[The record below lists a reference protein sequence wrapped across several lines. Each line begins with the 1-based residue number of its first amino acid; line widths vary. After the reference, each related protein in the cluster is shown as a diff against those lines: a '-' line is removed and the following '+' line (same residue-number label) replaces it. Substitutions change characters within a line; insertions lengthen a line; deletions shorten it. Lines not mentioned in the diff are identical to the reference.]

1 MPAPGDDRFF
11 AALGA
16 CTAEFARIVDGDLDR
31 PVPTCPG
38 WTFRQLAT
46 HLGRGHRWAAQIVAT
61 RATAPVPTREVADGK
76 LPEDPAR
83 HASWLNAGA
92 DQLSVAVAAAGSDPV
107 WTMTGMRPA
116 SFWVRRRA
124 HEAAVHLADAQ
135 LAVGR
140 DVDLAPDLAADGVD
154 EWLGLVAASTA
165 GPARELRGDGQS
177 LHFHATDPGL
187 SGTGEWLVTRNP
199 SGITVQRGHGKADV
213 AVRGKV
219 RGQIDVP
226 AGRELGVGQVDGGL
240 VGPATHPEAGRAH
253 AGHRPHRIAASRRD
267 GLDHLVRA
275 RVQPGGVPGR
285 VLRKLPVRYL
295 AHRHWRGGAGRHD
308 LGRPPVA
315 TAEVG
320 RQLPEGPS
328 RAGRHR
334 LVQVTVDDLG
344 QLRSAGAQ
352 SGREAVVPRRMHR
365 RPPYQGRN

>member
-1 MPAPGDDRFF
+1 MHAPGNDRLS
-11 AALGA
+11 AGLRAS
-16 CTAEFARIVDGDLDR
+16 TAELAQIIDGDLDQ

-61 RATAPVPTREVADGK
+61 RATAPVPMREVADGK

-92 DQLSVAVAAAGSDPV
+92 DQVIEAVAAAGGDPV

-135 LAVGR
+135 LAAGR

-165 GPARELRGDGQS
+165 GPARDLRGDGQS

-213 AVRGKV
+213 AVRG
-219 RGQIDVP
+219 P
-226 AGRELGVGQVDGGL
+226 AAGLLLVLTRRLPPTAPGVEILGEQAL
-240 VGPATHPEAGRAH
+240 
-253 AGHRPHRIAASRRD
+253 
-267 GLDHLVRA
+267 
-275 RVQPGGVPGR
+275 
-285 VLRKLPVRYL
+285 L
-295 AHRHWRGGAGRHD
+295 AHWLQHT
-308 LGRPPVA
+308 PF
-315 TAEVG
+315 
-320 RQLPEGPS
+320 
-328 RAGRHR
+328 
-334 LVQVTVDDLG
+334 
-344 QLRSAGAQ
+344 
-352 SGREAVVPRRMHR
+352 
-365 RPPYQGRN
+365 